1 MRRVKHTEQL
11 RLALCLGLTLWT
23 CACAATPAPDPAGP
37 RPNEPPYPI
46 LLVETEERRAATLAA
61 WTTLTHDQGIMDA
74 PAPELQPV
82 TATVRSLPA
91 LPVPLYLPKVGEGT
105 PMTEEETR
113 ESLRRF
119 IGAASELIGA
129 EPRQLSLTLRTDLAD
144 GTKKAEYRQRPFQRY
159 ALRDGYGRLEIS
171 FAPDRRI
178 LQLTSTCIPEVDQL
192 QRTGTGVRPV
202 VTADQVPQRLA
213 GQTFSY
219 TDAAGQQQSY
229 TVAAND
235 EITARELVVYPR
247 PRASDP
253 AALEFHLAWEAEV
266 GAGTRPAVLLAY
278 LDAVTGEII
287 AAGQFNGEGIS
298 PSENRQ
304 R

>member
-1 MRRVKHTEQL
+1 MTLMKRKYMKRLRV
-11 RLALCLGLTLWT
+11 ALCLALVIWM

-37 RPNEPPYPI
+37 RTNEPPYPV
-46 LLVETEERRAATLAA
+46 LLVEDDDRRGGVLAE
-61 WTTLTHDQGIMDA
+61 WTTLTRDQGIMNA

-91 LPVPLYLPKVGEGT
+91 LSAPLYLPKVGEAT

-119 IGAASELIGA
+119 IGYASELIGA

-144 GTKKAEYRQRPFQRY
+144 GTKKAEYRQRPFTRY
-159 ALRDGYGRLEIS
+159 ALRGGYGVLEIS

-178 LQLTSTCIPEVDQL
+178 LQVTSTCIPKVDQL
-192 QRTGTGVRPV
+192 QRAGAGIRPT
-202 VTADQVPQRLA
+202 VTADNAPQRLT

-219 TDAAGQQQSY
+219 TDASGAKQTR
-229 TVAAND
+229 TVNQGD
-235 EITARELVVYPR
+235 EITVQELVVYPR

-253 AALEFHLAWEAEV
+253 AALEFHLAWEMLV
-266 GAGTRPAVLLAY
+266 GPEPRWLVY
-278 LDAVTGEII
+278 LDAVTGEVV
-287 AAGQFNGEGIS
+287 AATQFS
-298 PSENRQ
+298 QP
-304 R
+304 